1 MTRENMSIE
10 CDGEHL
16 AVTRC
21 NAAVFPS
28 KESVVILHGAGT
40 ARKERTLPL
49 AEDLAQA
56 GLDVISFDFSGHGD
70 SSGSLRQLSLARR
83 CKQARAVIDE
93 LVEASHRLT
102 LIGFS
107 MSGQTVGDLLG
118 VYGERVTR
126 IALCSPAVYAK
137 TVWSAPFSD
146 AFTRAIR
153 VDGSWRDSDAL
164 EQFARFSGRAVL
176 AVPGED
182 AVIPPEVTF
191 EIEQALNERSDFVG
205 LVFGQATHQL
215 GTWFETHADSRQ
227 NLVKALLLP

>member
-1 MTRENMSIE
+1 MTIE
-10 CDGEHL
+10 CDGERL
-16 AVTRC
+16 AVVRC
-21 NAAVFPS
+21 KAVTS
-28 KESVVILHGAGT
+28 AIAESVIILHGAGT
-40 ARKERTLPL
+40 ARKERTLSL
-49 AEDLAQA
+49 ADDLAQA

-83 CKQARAVIDE
+83 CKQTRAVIDE
-93 LVEASHRLT
+93 LVEADHHLT

-118 VYGERVTR
+118 AYGNRVTR
-126 IALCSPAVYAK
+126 IALCSPAIYAK
-137 TVWSAPFSD
+137 AVWTTPFSD

-153 VDGSWRDSDAL
+153 VNGSWRDSDAL
-164 EQFARFSGRAVL
+164 GQFARFSGRAVL

-182 AVIPPEVTF
+182 TVIPSEVTF

-215 GTWFETHADSRQ
+215 GTWFEAHADSRQ
-227 NLVKALLLP
+227 NLVKALLIP